1 VWKSGTDRVKGV
13 PWLLLLQAVV
23 ILGKRWSALSAK
35 DRARLTRLVRQSRGR
50 VRNLS
55 AKERMELRKLSRR
68 LDVKGAGG
76 ELLPLIRGGRKRR

>member
-1 VWKSGTDRVKGV
+1 MSKSRTDRVKDL
-13 PWLLLLQAVV
+13 PWLALLQALV

-50 VRNLS
+50 MRNLS
-55 AKERMELRKLSRR
+55 VKERMELRRLSRR
-68 LDVKGAGG
+68 LDVRGAGG

>member
-1 VWKSGTDRVKGV
+1 VKGV

>member
-1 VWKSGTDRVKGV
+1 MKEL
-13 PWLLLLQAVV
+13 PWLALLQAVV

-35 DRARLTRLVRQSRGR
+35 DRSRLTRLVRQSRGR

-55 AKERMELRKLSRR
+55 VKERMELRRLSRR
-68 LDVKGAGG
+68 LDVRGAGS